1 MGHFAC
7 IRSSNLFFVLTT
19 TDYTV
24 DCIVWV
30 VSRARF
36 DEGNES
42 TLKTALLE
50 DVVGNILRQSALPLT
65 VLLARLAHMEKVL
78 KISTGSLPLHWS
90 CERIFLGAFLLASR
104 VRLRQ

>member
-1 MGHFAC
+1 M
-7 IRSSNLFFVLTT
+7 LTT

-24 DCIVWV
+24 DYFVWV
-30 VSRARF
+30 VSRARS

-42 TLKTALLE
+42 TIKTALLE

-65 VLLARLAHMEKVL
+65 VLLACLAHTEKVL
-78 KISTGSLPLHWS
+78 KITGSLPPHWS

-104 VRLRQ
+104 VRLPQ